1 MADKDV
7 NYYIDQINAAVRGED
22 VRSAIIALL
31 EMANSGASNAYT
43 LNGLTSD
50 AFARQSD
57 MEQILPLRTD
67 PEVPAEPTEGGT
79 RPISSG
85 DLYTYLTENIIE
97 AINKILRDNSTGTIE
112 SKIADLAE
120 CRKLIENAIIAKSVP
135 VDKYD
140 TFESF
145 AQKIRSIQTET
156 NYEIIDLR
164 VTKNGEYHPEA
175 ADQAYRNVEVN
186 VTPDLTTKTIT
197 APGTYKAKDDDKDGY
212 SEVTVKLS
220 TGGSG
225 SETAALVSK
234 TIDLSNLPEPG
245 ASSLS
250 KTFHPSEDGAK
261 AVGYS
266 EVTVN
271 LNGLVG
277 EKPVI
282 EVDASAFGE
291 EQVYEAK
298 NDGIHGYSKI
308 TIRVVEQEGPF
319 TVTFWNDANKWDTV
333 TGVVK
338 NSTAYPTKGDPT
350 PPEGKMFTGWNPQPI
365 NVTRDLD
372 CYAQFEEKNIPSTD
386 SEIQDSWEEIGQ
398 TGGANI
404 PNGAYK
410 LLHFGEFEYD
420 GMTYDEGAVMMVKV
434 NGTPKTADSGAKST
448 WISAAPLGVYG
459 GHNTPYDFRW
469 IERNSSYDQKYIKG
483 WVESDLRKMLRTTF
497 LSAIAQ
503 ANDPMYGGS
512 NKIVQYIKSS
522 GVTKYTYSTGPD
534 GTIVENFPTTDETI
548 WLPSGREIWQAVYS
562 QGTSPKETNGNRY
575 PWPSETQLPSGYT
588 HNWSVTCTRSSDG
601 QNYKWTTQTQWADL
615 NDFLNQNVGINVNIG
630 VANQSGN
637 YSRSIYYMWKP
648 EFLSAYQS
656 HYGEGTAPARGQYE
670 DSLHVLIG
678 FNL

>member
-7 NYYIDQINAAVRGED
+7 KFYIDQINSAVRGED
-22 VRSAIIALL
+22 VRGAIIALL

-57 MEQILPLRTD
+57 MDQILPLRTD

-135 VDKYD
+135 VEKYD

-164 VTKNGEYHPEA
+164 VTENGTYHPDST
-175 ADQAYRNVEVN
+175 DQAYRNVEVT
-186 VTPDLTTKTIT
+186 VSPDLKTKTID
-197 APGTYKAKDDDKDGY
+197 APGTYKAKDDDTDGY
-212 SEVTVKLS
+212 SEVTVTLS
-220 TGGSG
+220 TGSSG

-282 EVDASAFGE
+282 EVDANAFGE
-291 EQVYEAK
+291 EQIFEAK
-298 NDGIHGYSKI
+298 NDGLHGYSKI
-308 TIRVVEQEGPF
+308 TVRVVEQEGPF
-319 TVTFWNDANKWDTV
+319 TVTFWNGANKWDTV
-333 TGVVK
+333 TGVEKHTTV
-338 NSTAYPTKGDPT
+338 YPSRGDPT
-350 PPEGKMFTGWNPQPI
+350 SSDGKTFTGWKPAPMD
-365 NVTRDLD
+365 VTRDMD
-372 CYAQFEEKNIPSTD
+372 CYAQFEEKSIPSTD
-386 SEIQDSWEEIGQ
+386 SEIQDSWDEIGQ
-398 TGGANI
+398 NGGANI
-404 PNGAYK
+404 PDGAYK
-410 LLHFGEFEYD
+410 LLHFAGFDWDGQHYD
-420 GMTYDEGAVMMVKV
+420 PGAIMMVKV
-434 NGTPKTADSGAKST
+434 KCSPQDADSGARST
-448 WISAAPLGVYG
+448 WVSANVLGQYPGSQPYAFKFIS
-459 GHNTPYDFRW
+459 
-469 IERNSSYDQKYIKG
+469 SSSNDQKYVKG
-483 WVESDLRKMLRTTF
+483 WIESDIRKMLRDVF
-497 LSAIAQ
+497 INAIAQ
-503 ANDPMYGGS
+503 ADDPMYGGS
-512 NKIVQYIKSS
+512 NKIVQYIR
-522 GVTKYTYSTGPD
+522 GRIGNVTKYTYSTGPD
-534 GTIVENFPTTDETI
+534 GSPVQNYETTDESI
-548 WLPSGREIWQAVYS
+548 WVPSGREIFQGGSGNYS
-562 QGTSPKETNGNRY
+562 TINESSGNQYQWVNSTS
-575 PWPSETQLPSGYT
+575 LPSGYT
-588 HNWSVTCTRSSDG
+588 HNWSSTHTRSSHG
-601 QNYKWTTQTQWADL
+601 QPYKWTTHTEYPELEEYFNHVVGFYVTYGESNYAGRPHAPLYYRFDS
-615 NDFLNQNVGINVNIG
+615 DFLT
-630 VANQSGN
+630 
-637 YSRSIYYMWKP
+637 K
-648 EFLSAYQS
+648 YQTR
-656 HYGEGTAPARGQYE
+656 YGEGTYPAVGEYE
-670 DSLHVLIG
+670 DVNILIG

>member
-31 EMANSGASNAYT
+31 EMANSGAANAYT

-164 VTKNGEYHPEA
+164 VTENGEYTPDST
-175 ADQAYRNVEVN
+175 DQAYRLVDVDVAPNLGSKAI
-186 VTPDLTTKTIT
+186 D
-197 APGTYKAKDDDKDGY
+197 APGTYKAKDDDVDGY
-212 SEVTVKLS
+212 DEVTVTLS

-282 EVDASAFGE
+282 KVDANAFGE

-298 NDGIHGYSKI
+298 DDGLHGYSKI

-319 TVTFWNDANKWDTV
+319 IVTFWNDANKWDTV
-333 TGVVK
+333 TGVEK
-338 NSTAYPTKGDPT
+338 YTTAYPTKGNPP
-350 PPEGKMFTGWNPQPI
+350 PPEGKMFTGWSPSPMY
-365 NVTRDLD
+365 VTRDLD
-372 CYAQFEEKNIPSTD
+372 CYAQFEEENIPATD
-386 SEIQDSWEEIGQ
+386 SEIQDSWEQIGQ
-398 TGGANI
+398 SGGANI
-404 PNGAYK
+404 PDGAYK
-410 LLHFGEFEYD
+410 ILHFAEFDWDGQHYD
-420 GMTYDEGAVMMVKV
+420 AGSIVMVKV
-434 NGTPKTADSGAKST
+434 QCSPKAADAGARST
-448 WISAAPLGVYG
+448 WVSAAPLGVYPG
-459 GHNTPYDFRW
+459 RQNPYQFKF
-469 IERNSSYDQKYIKG
+469 ISSGSYNENYIKG
-483 WVESDLRKMLRTTF
+483 WIESDIRKMLRETF
-497 LSAIAQ
+497 LNAITRAD
-503 ANDPMYGGS
+503 DPMYSGS
-512 NKIVQYIKSS
+512 NKIAQYIKSS
-522 GVTKYTYSTGPD
+522 GVTKYTDSTGPD
-534 GTIVENFPTTDETI
+534 GTPVDNFPTPDESI
-548 WLPSGREIWQAVYS
+548 WVPSGREIYQGSGAYS
-562 QGTSPKETNGNRY
+562 TITETLGNRY
-575 PWPSETQLPSGYT
+575 TWRNDTVLPTGYT
-588 HNWSVTCTRSSDG
+588 HDWSSAHTRSSAGSRYIWQTHTEYSDLEAYFG
-601 QNYKWTTQTQWADL
+601 QA
-615 NDFLNQNVGINVNIG
+615 VGCHITYG
-630 VANQSGN
+630 ESN
-637 YSRSIYYMWKP
+637 YSGRPHAPSYYRFDST
-648 EFLSAYQS
+648 FLEKYQA
-656 HYGEGTAPARGQYE
+656 HYGEGAYPAVGEYE
-670 DSLHVLIG
+670 DTGILIG